1 MGLSGLPCGG
11 TGWIGRTSEP
21 TKSVPLGPST
31 PATRLMGTASPRA
44 LSADDVELVAFGVQQ
59 RRPPHASLVEVAHPF
74 CARRG
79 GAAHRGCAV
88 VGGQVGVTA
97 VLGRL
102 GFGNLDEHPPRAEVV
117 LDGETD
123 GGEVRVAAII
133 DRAPEQ
139 LRPEPCQGK
148 GVVAVE
154 GHGVK
159 RDGHAVTRSSVRWM
173 ATAPNCMNWS
183 TAAPTSSGAT
193 SAIHISRLCSPL
205 SATTCIDAWW

>member
-21 TKSVPLGPST
+21 TKSVTL
-31 PATRLMGTASPRA
+31 
-44 LSADDVELVAFGVQQ
+44 GVQL
-59 RRPPHASLVEVAHPF
+59 RRPPPASLVEAPHPF

-79 GAAHRGCAV
+79 GAAHRGSAV
-88 VGGQVGVTA
+88 DGGQVGVTA

-102 GFGNLDEHPPRAEVV
+102 GFGDLDEHPPRAEVV
-117 LDGETD
+117 LVGETD

-159 RDGHAVTRSSVRWM
+159 RHGHAVTRSSVRWM